1 MTRRIIAV
9 ALLLG
14 LTASAGAV
22 TKKPVMGGVCANWGA
37 ALAPLLQC
45 VKIGP
50 TRYVWAQLKLTETG
64 PPPLTDTA
72 PKAPPVPVPIAVT
85 ATASVVPVSLTA
97 PVTAAPATSASAS
110 TAPAITA
117 AAPANTAAAQV
128 FSGSGGDRYTV
139 DRSSGGTRARK
150 VLTLR
155 IEQLYCPLHD
165 SGGAR
170 GVSIANEIGATQGT
184 IVDDVSPP
192 GRYAVN
198 VQADGAWTIEVSQPR
213 PTSGQPVPAKFTG
226 RGPSV
231 IGPLKGTTA
240 LRVSMVHDGTSNF
253 IVTPFKLT
261 GRDGGLANEIGPFT
275 GTQSYRAT
283 GVFYIRII
291 ADGNWSIDMQPL

>member
-1 MTRRIIAV
+1 MCE
-9 ALLLG
+9 L
-14 LTASAGAV
+14 
-22 TKKPVMGGVCANWGA
+22 GA

-128 FSGSGGDRYTV
+128 FSGSGATV
-139 DRSSGGTRARK
+139 TPSIDLRAGLVLVKYSHSGSSNFIAHF
-150 VLTLR
+150 
-155 IEQLYCPLHD
+155 ID

-170 GVSIANEIGATQGT
+170 GVSIANEIGVTQGT
-184 IVDDVSPP
+184 IIDDVSPP

-291 ADGNWSIDMQPL
+291 ADGN

>member
-1 MTRRIIAV
+1 M
-9 ALLLG
+9 L
-14 LTASAGAV
+14 
-22 TKKPVMGGVCANWGA
+22 
-37 ALAPLLQC
+37 
-45 VKIGP
+45 VK
-50 TRYVWAQLKLTETG
+50 Y
-64 PPPLTDTA
+64 
-72 PKAPPVPVPIAVT
+72 
-85 ATASVVPVSLTA
+85 SH
-97 PVTAAPATSASAS
+97 
-110 TAPAITA
+110 
-117 AAPANTAAAQV
+117 
-128 FSGSGGDRYTV
+128 SGS
-139 DRSSGGTRARK
+139 SNFIAHF
-150 VLTLR
+150 
-155 IEQLYCPLHD
+155 ID

-170 GVSIANEIGATQGT
+170 GVSIANEIGVTQGT
-184 IVDDVSPP
+184 IIDDVSPP